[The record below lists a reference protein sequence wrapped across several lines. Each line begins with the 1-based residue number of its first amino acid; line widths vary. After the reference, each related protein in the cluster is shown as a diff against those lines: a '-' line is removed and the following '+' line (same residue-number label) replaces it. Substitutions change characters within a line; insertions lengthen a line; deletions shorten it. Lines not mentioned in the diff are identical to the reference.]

1 MFKRTKICT
10 AALVALGSTVLAA
23 SALAQ
28 TAERI
33 EITGSR
39 IRSLSAESPS
49 PLQVIGSAEIAAS
62 GAVNLQ
68 QLLLQNPTFGT
79 PAISRTNS
87 NFSTS
92 SAGVSV
98 VDLRNL
104 GTSRTLVLVNGR
116 RFVSGVP
123 GDTAVDFNSIPTDFI
138 ERIEILTGGA
148 SSTYGSDA
156 VAGVVNVI
164 LKRGFNGLLLD
175 AQLGESTKNDD
186 RKQKFS
192 LTFGSEG
199 EGGRSSVMGHIA
211 YSKQGAVFSRDRK
224 ASAVDQ
230 ASRGAFVTGDPA
242 EIFTI
247 QRPFFS
253 SFAPQGRFFPN
264 ADTAGSRTFD
274 AQGNLIPFST
284 NGPAG
289 DGVGAT
295 GFNRSQFR
303 TIAVPTERYLF
314 AGKGDFALSENH
326 SAWFEGTYAGT
337 QTKSELEPFPLSSNG
352 PNGIYPA
359 FGGRAPAEFLV
370 NGEVVRNPVIPQSL
384 FNILKDTDG
393 DGLKD
398 YGFTRRL
405 SEVGNRGNTADRDT
419 FRVATGLKG
428 NLLKAWDYDL
438 YVSYGSTK
446 EAQVSGGQVN
456 VLNFRNALEAI
467 PDANDLNGNG
477 STTDAI
483 CRDAQARAQGCV
495 PLNIFGFNSISSE
508 AAKYISAPGI
518 LATFTTQ
525 KLVGGT
531 ISGEPFQLPA
541 GAVGVAAGFE
551 YRKEFSRSEFDALQQ
566 AGLNAGNAIPRT
578 EGKFDV
584 TEGFV
589 ELRVPLLKDLPAVK
603 SLAWNGAVRI
613 GDYSTVGNTT
623 SWNTGLEW
631 RPINDLKLRAVRALS
646 TRAPNINELFSPPSQ
661 NFPTGISDPCEG
673 VTAVSADATSVA
685 CRTNPGVVANIAAN
699 GGVFALNQADQQGI
713 SGFDR
718 GNPALREEKGRS
730 WTIGAVFTPRQLGN
744 LTLTAD
750 YFRINVKDAIQAPP
764 RQFILNQCYGGDASF
779 CQFVTRRQFPEGANS
794 VGSLSFVDT
803 KQENSGGLFTSGI
816 DLTATYSDKVGPG
829 RLAGRLAYTYV
840 DKGFQVPQR
849 GAEKDPFAGEVGA
862 SKHKANLGLSYNVG
876 PFGITSTTTY
886 IGKASLDN
894 TFLEGFQEEG
904 GPRIKAGIGAK
915 VYNDFQLT
923 YTLGKAT
930 FYAGLDN
937 AFATKPPP
945 IITGLPGN
953 DTGAE
958 TDAGTY
964 DPIGRRYYGG
974 VRIAF

>member
-1 MFKRTKICT
+1 MFKRTKVCT
-10 AALVALGSTVLAA
+10 AALAALGSTLIAT

-28 TAERI
+28 TAERV

-79 PAISRTNS
+79 PGISRTNS

-92 SAGVSV
+92 SAGVST

-156 VAGVVNVI
+156 VSGVVNVI
-164 LKRGFNGLLLD
+164 LKRNFNGLALD
-175 AQLGESTKNDD
+175 AQLGESTKSDD

-230 ASRGAFVTGDPA
+230 ASLGAFFTGDPA
-242 EIFTI
+242 DFFTA

-264 ADTAGSRTFD
+264 ANTSGSRTFD
-274 AQGNLIPFST
+274 SQGNLIPFST

-295 GFNRSQFR
+295 GFNRSEFR
-303 TIAVPTERYLF
+303 TIAIPTERYLF
-314 AGKGDFALSENH
+314 ASKGDFALSENH
-326 SAWFEGTYAGT
+326 TAWFEGTYAST
-337 QTKSELEPFPLSSNG
+337 QTKSELEPFPLQSG
-352 PNGIYPA
+352 GVGGIYPA

-370 NGEVVRNPVIPQSL
+370 NGVVLRNPVIPQAL
-384 FNILKDTDG
+384 FNILNDTDG

-405 SEVGNRGNTADRDT
+405 SEVGNRGSTADRDT
-419 FRVATGLKG
+419 YRVATGLKG
-428 NLLKAWDYDL
+428 NLLKTWDYDL
-438 YVSYGSTK
+438 YVAYGATK

-456 VLNFRNALEAI
+456 VLNFRNALEAVLDVG
-467 PDANDLNGNG
+467 DANGNG
-477 STTDAI
+477 SVTDAV
-483 CRDAQARAQGCV
+483 CRDVQARAQGCV
-495 PLNIFGFNSISSE
+495 PLNIFGFNSISPE
-508 AAKYISAPGI
+508 AAKYISAPSL
-518 LATFTTQ
+518 LATFTSQ

-551 YRKEFSRSEFDALQQ
+551 YRKEFARSEFDALQQ

-584 TEGFV
+584 TEGFI

-603 SLAWNGAVRI
+603 SLAWNGAVRV

-631 RPINDLKLRAVRALS
+631 RPIDDLKLRAVRALS

-661 NFPTGISDPCEG
+661 TFPNDLTDPCDG
-673 VTAVSADATSVA
+673 VTATSTGAASVA
-685 CRTNPGVVANIAAN
+685 CRTDPGVLANIAAN
-699 GGVFALNQADQQGI
+699 GGTFTLNQADLQGI
-713 SGFDR
+713 SGFDI

-730 WTIGAVFTPRQLGN
+730 WTIGAVFTPRALGN

-750 YFRINVKDAIQAPP
+750 YFRISIKDAIQAPP
-764 RQFILNQCYGGDASF
+764 RQFILDQCYGGDASF
-779 CQFVTRRQFPEGANS
+779 CQFVKRRQFPEGASS
-794 VGSLSFVDT
+794 VGSLSFIDA
-803 KQENSGGLFTSGI
+803 KQDNSGGLFTSGI
-816 DLTATYSDKVGPG
+816 DLTASYSDKVGPG

-840 DKGFQVPQR
+840 DKGFQVPQV
-849 GAEKDPFAGEVGA
+849 GAERDPFAGEVGA
-862 SKHKANLGLSYNVG
+862 SKHKANLGLTYNIG
-876 PFGITSTTTY
+876 AFGISSTTTY

-894 TFLEGFQEEG
+894 TFLASFQVDGEPPVKG
-904 GPRIKAGIGAK
+904 GIGAK
-915 VYNDFQLT
+915 VYNDFQFT

-937 AFATKPPP
+937 AFGTKAPP

-953 DTGAE
+953 TTGAE

-974 VRIAF
+974 VRVAF

>member
-1 MFKRTKICT
+1 MFKRTKICS
-10 AALVALGSTVLAA
+10 AALVALGSTVLVG

-28 TAERI
+28 AAERI

-68 QLLLQNPTFGT
+68 QLLLQNPTFGSPT
-79 PAISRTNS
+79 ISRTNS
-87 NFSTS
+87 NFQTS
-92 SAGVSV
+92 SAGVST

-156 VAGVVNVI
+156 VSGVVNVI
-164 LKRGFNGLLLD
+164 LKRNFNGLLLD

-230 ASRGAFVTGDPA
+230 ASVGAFVTGDPA
-242 EIFTI
+242 DIFKI

-264 ADTAGSRTFD
+264 ANTAGSRTFD

-295 GFNRSQFR
+295 GFNRSAFR

-314 AGKGDFALSENH
+314 AGKGDFALTDNH
-326 SAWFEGTYAGT
+326 TAWFEGNYAST
-337 QTKSELEPFPLSSNG
+337 QTKTELEPFPLSAGG

-370 NGEVVRNPVIPQSL
+370 NGVVVRNPVIPQSL

-419 FRVATGLKG
+419 YRVATGLKG

-438 YVSYGSTK
+438 YVAYGATK
-446 EAQVSGGQVN
+446 ESQVSGGQVN
-456 VLNFRNALEAI
+456 VLNFRNALESI
-467 PDANDLNGNG
+467 PDANDDNGNG

-483 CRDAQARAQGCV
+483 CRDVHARAQGCV
-495 PLNIFGFNSISSE
+495 PLNIFGFNSISPE
-508 AAKYISAPGI
+508 AAKYIAAPSL
-518 LATFTTQ
+518 LATFTSQ

-531 ISGEPFQLPA
+531 ISGEPLQLPA
-541 GAVGVAAGFE
+541 GAVGLAAGFE
-551 YRKEFSRSEFDALQQ
+551 YRKEFSRSEFDPLQQ

-589 ELRVPLLKDLPAVK
+589 ELRVPLLKDLPGVK
-603 SLAWNGAVRI
+603 SLAANGAVRI

-623 SWNTGLEW
+623 SWNAGLEW
-631 RPINDLKLRAVRALS
+631 RPINDLRLRAVRALS

-661 NFPTGISDPCEG
+661 NFPTGLSDPCEG

-699 GGVFALNQADQQGI
+699 GGVFTLNQADQQGI
-713 SGFDR
+713 SGFDI
-718 GNPALREEKGRS
+718 GNPALSEEKGRS
-730 WTIGAVFTPRQLGN
+730 WTLGAVFTPRALGN

-750 YFRINVKDAIQAPP
+750 YFRISIKDAILAPP

-779 CQFVTRRQFPEGANS
+779 CQFVKRRQFPEGASS
-794 VGSLSFVDT
+794 VGSLNFIDS
-803 KQENSGGLFTSGI
+803 KQDNSGGLVTSGI
-816 DLTATYSDKVGPG
+816 DLTAAYSDKVGPG
-829 RLAGRLAYTYV
+829 RLGARLAYTYV
-840 DKGFQVPQR
+840 DKGYLVPQP
-849 GAEKDPFAGEVGA
+849 GADKDPFAGEVGA
-862 SKHKANLGLSYNVG
+862 SKHKANLGLTYNIG
-876 PFGITSTTTY
+876 AFGFTSTTTY
-886 IGKASLDN
+886 IGRASLDN
-894 TFLEGFQEEG
+894 TFLEGFNVEG
-904 GPRIKAGIGAK
+904 EPPVKAGIGAK
-915 VYNDFQLT
+915 VYNDFQFT
-923 YTLGKAT
+923 YTYGKAT
-930 FYAGLDN
+930 LYAGLDN
-937 AFATKPPP
+937 AFATKAPKV
-945 IITGLPGN
+945 ITGLPGN
-953 DTGAE
+953 DTGTE

-964 DPIGRRYYGG
+964 DPIGRRYYAG
-974 VRIAF
+974 VRMAF